1 MGLTDFFLDYVPM
14 YDKFRAV
21 ASILVVAEFTIPL
34 LAMLGLKT
42 VLEQPEVLKAK
53 LKYVYISFALTGGFA
68 LLFALM
74 PDVFFGNYISSSEM
88 AMLQDAAG
96 KGYIP
101 QDMLGGI
108 LGNLHDMRKAVV
120 VADYDEQV
128 WTYQLTVSNSGE
140 QMTQYGN
147 LAYVRITGLT
157 PETGG
162 DVAITLDEEIRFQST
177 KPWDYASV
185 DVDFTQA
192 VRAEVVGCFCG
203 HLHRDV
209 LAQVDQVQVAV
220 TTCDGNLAY
229 DTAEDPRTPGTDGE
243 QVLDIVTVNRR
254 DRSVHLTRVGPG
266 TDRSFSY

>member
-1 MGLTDFFLDYVPM
+1 M
-14 YDKFRAV
+14 
-21 ASILVVAEFTIPL
+21 
-34 LAMLGLKT
+34 
-42 VLEQPEVLKAK
+42 
-53 LKYVYISFALTGGFA
+53 
-68 LLFALM
+68 
-74 PDVFFGNYISSSEM
+74 
-88 AMLQDAAG
+88 
-96 KGYIP
+96 
-101 QDMLGGI
+101 
-108 LGNLHDMRKAVV
+108 
-120 VADYDEQV
+120 ADYDEQV